1 MENIDRFVG
10 AVEAFREAH
19 LSDEKGC
26 FRTWE
31 HYFRC
36 FREARDD
43 ETPDYDYLSL
53 QLAFYLTSWGYVS
66 RFFLPVAERLYS
78 AYSGSKNHT

>member
-19 LSDEKGC
+19 LSDEKGH

-31 HYFRC
+31 HCFRC
-36 FREARDD
+36 FREAR
-43 ETPDYDYLSL
+43 
-53 QLAFYLTSWGYVS
+53 G
-66 RFFLPVAERLYS
+66 R
-78 AYSGSKNHT
+78 

>member
-19 LSDEKGC
+19 LSDEKGR

-31 HYFRC
+31 HCFRC

-53 QLAFYLTSWGYVS
+53 QLAFYLARILV
-66 RFFLPVAERLYS
+66 
-78 AYSGSKNHT
+78 